1 MQISF
6 HWKSCV
12 GHSTA
17 WNIFSKPCRPSD
29 LWQNLN
35 VMNDLEY
42 FIGWILTCNSCLSNA
57 KITTTIRSE
66 NYYKTFIVLTCLKC
80 TSHYDTIKIPI
91 MKFCILLGMVSNPTC
106 GSWFYLNRDTSR
118 DSYHA
123 YRGVQ
128 HSSLG
133 SNPRLGATAKTI
145 STTKIK
151 GSAHSYN
158 LPFYYTAIFVKKLS
172 FSLRPLLLLMNIKI
186 DFLCIG
192 FAEL

>member
-1 MQISF
+1 MHF
-6 HWKSCV
+6 
-12 GHSTA
+12 
-17 WNIFSKPCRPSD
+17 
-29 LWQNLN
+29 
-35 VMNDLEY
+35 E
-42 FIGWILTCNSCLSNA
+42 
-57 KITTTIRSE
+57 RSE

-158 LPFYYTAIFVKKLS
+158 LPFYYAAIFVKKIIILS
-172 FSLRPLLLLMNIKI
+172 TPPLTLDEYQDWFPLYSYEYQDWFSFTKEINLDIHRRAVRNGEEKGKSNSAL
-186 DFLCIG
+186 
-192 FAEL
+192 